1 MNKGLRHTITRYIST
16 LLFTFACINVA
27 MAARD
32 SKTGKYSNEA
42 PLIMVCDNE
51 FYPFEYRNDAGE
63 VEGFD
68 IKVASKILGTLNIPH
83 SISMT
88 TRTEVNKI
96 FDTNNADLIVKAPT
110 NPIPGVY
117 YTKTKLAPYKIMI
130 AYPKG
135 KAPIKRLSDLKH
147 NDIVIF
153 KEGNYCAEYVQAKHL
168 IRPEQ
173 MMYRTVKQGLLGIA
187 TGDYQ
192 YMICGEI
199 TMKTAMKKFNITNVE
214 YSEIDIPE
222 GAIKFCS
229 RDKMLINLID
239 EQLLELQQNG
249 QLDRMFHQSLSATTV
264 KNNSIT
270 YLLFASFGVLMMI
283 IILILVNRYVTSRI
297 KAGMQSTIETN
308 NIMKKALGTI
318 NMNVLETDIKKR
330 WITNL
335 YGNFMPEDGAN
346 IEDTTVRIHP
356 DDMKNVA
363 EKYYKM
369 LNKEVDGVEYGYR
382 YNMGTDDN
390 PNWRTLYANA
400 LPEFDKNGNVIK
412 QITTITDI
420 TEETHQDKI
429 DRETSEIY
437 KHIFDMP
444 IVGLALYDSEGQ
456 FIEANQVMR
465 DIFKAINH
473 DTDLF
478 ASTSIYDFP
487 AFAGIIDRTTKENL
501 YFCTYSDTTNDGMP
515 NYVEIR
521 MRPIK
526 DDSGNIIY
534 RMITARN
541 KSDER
546 EMYRQSRLNDEKV
559 RLVSEQMMQYE
570 NELRYLLKGS
580 KMRVWKSNIRN
591 ESIRFYRDL
600 HTFDIKYTFD
610 ELLSDIDEA
619 DRDEAIKIIDPRKN
633 GEKSHNTTLR
643 IYDKQTGTTQ
653 WFTIN
658 SIPEYDDK
666 GNLTGSFGLIHNV
679 NDLMETQIKMQ
690 KEKER
695 ANDSSR
701 LKSTFLANMSHEIRT
716 PLNAIVGF
724 CDIMQS
730 IESPEERAELLKI
743 IHNNCNNLLQII
755 NDILVLS
762 ELDSSGLALNPEK
775 CDFSEEFSLLCKS
788 LEQRVSEPS
797 VEFITENLYS
807 SLIVTID
814 KGRISQVITNFLT
827 NSVKYTHQGHIKLGY
842 LIEDNG
848 LRIYCEDTGSG
859 IPKDK
864 CEKIFERFFKVN
876 EYIQGAGIGLSICKA
891 IATKCGGKISVESE
905 EGKGSTFSI
914 WIPCEITKV
923 EFH

>member
-1 MNKGLRHTITRYIST
+1 MNKGLRHTFTRYIAT
-16 LLFTFACINVA
+16 LLCAFAYISGATAGGDSPNV
-27 MAARD
+27 
-32 SKTGKYSNEA
+32 KYSNKA
-42 PLIMVCDNE
+42 PLRMVCENE
-51 FYPFEYRNDAGE
+51 FYPFEYRNEDGDL
-63 VEGFD
+63 EGFD
-68 IKVASKILGTLNIPH
+68 IKVASRILGTLNVPYT
-83 SISMT
+83 ISMT

-96 FDTNNADLIVKAPT
+96 FDTNNADLIAKAPT

-117 YTKTKLAPYKIMI
+117 YTKNKLAPYKIMI

-135 KAPIKRLSDLKH
+135 KTPIKRLADLKH

-153 KEGNYCAEYVQAKHL
+153 KEGSYCSEYVQANHL

-199 TMKTAMKKFNITNVE
+199 TMKTAMKRFNITNVE
-214 YSEIDIPE
+214 YSEIDIPD
-222 GAIKFCS
+222 GAIRFCS

-239 EQLLELQQNG
+239 GQLLELQQSG

-264 KNNSIT
+264 KNNNIT
-270 YLLFASFGVLMMI
+270 YMLFATFGLLLMTI
-283 IILILVNRYVTSRI
+283 IIILVNRYVTSRI

-308 NIMKKALGTI
+308 NIMKKALESVNI
-318 NMNVLETDIKKR
+318 NVLETDINKR

-335 YGNFMPEDGAN
+335 YGNFMPQEGASV
-346 IEDTTVRIHP
+346 EDTTIRIHP
-356 DDMKNVA
+356 DDMKIVK
-363 EKYYKM
+363 EKFRKM
-369 LNKEVDGVEYGYR
+369 FNKEEEGVEYTYR
-382 YNMGTDDN
+382 YNMGTDATPD
-390 PNWRTLYANA
+390 WRTFYANA
-400 LPEFDKNGNVIK
+400 LPEFDKNGNVVK
-412 QITTITDI
+412 QITTISDI
-420 TEETHQDKI
+420 TDETRQDLI

-444 IVGLALYDSEGQ
+444 IVGLALYDSNGQ
-456 FIEANQVMR
+456 FIEANQVIR
-465 DIFKAINH
+465 DIFKGCNH
-473 DTDLF
+473 DNDLF

-487 AFAGIIDRTTKENL
+487 AFAGIIDRTTKEEL
-501 YFCTYSDTTNDGMP
+501 FFCTYSDTTNDGMP

-521 MRPIK
+521 MRPVK
-526 DDSGNIIY
+526 DDNGNIIY
-534 RMITARN
+534 RMITARD

-559 RLVSEQMMQYE
+559 RQVSDQMMQYE

-591 ESIRFYRDL
+591 NTIRLYRDI
-600 HTFDIKYTFD
+600 HTFDIKYTF
-610 ELLSDIDEA
+610 EEFLSNINESE
-619 DRDEAIKIIDPRKN
+619 RDEAIKLIDPRKN
-633 GEKSHNTTLR
+633 GGKSHNATLQV
-643 IYDKQTGTTQ
+643 YDNRNGTRQ
-653 WFTIN
+653 WYTIN
-658 SIPEYDDK
+658 SIPEYDEN
-666 GNLTGSFGLIHNV
+666 GNLTGCFGLIHNV

-762 ELDSSGLALNPEK
+762 ELDSNGLAINPEK

-797 VEFITENLYS
+797 VEFITENPYS

-814 KGRISQVITNFLT
+814 KGRIGQVITNFLT

-842 LIEDNG
+842 IIEDNG

-891 IATKCGGKISVESE
+891 ITNKCGGKIGVKSE
-905 EGKGSTFSI
+905 EGKGSTFWI
-914 WIPCEITKV
+914 WIPCEISHV
-923 EFH
+923 EFS